1 MRKLIVILLCLP
13 LFIFSQEE
21 RKYEKTMSFS
31 QFAKEFKEAANKGI
45 VRCPEIGFMTHFD
58 SPWDGMFAIDR
69 LIRWTSLGG
78 PH

>member
-1 MRKLIVILLCLP
+1 MIGGLNEDVQTIGLALEGKKKLD
-13 LFIFSQEE
+13 
-21 RKYEKTMSFS
+21 
-31 QFAKEFKEAANKGI
+31 FAKEAANKGI

>member
-1 MRKLIVILLCLP
+1 MKEINNVFEMIGGLNEDVQTIGLALEGKKKLD
-13 LFIFSQEE
+13 
-21 RKYEKTMSFS
+21 
-31 QFAKEFKEAANKGI
+31 FAKEAANKGI